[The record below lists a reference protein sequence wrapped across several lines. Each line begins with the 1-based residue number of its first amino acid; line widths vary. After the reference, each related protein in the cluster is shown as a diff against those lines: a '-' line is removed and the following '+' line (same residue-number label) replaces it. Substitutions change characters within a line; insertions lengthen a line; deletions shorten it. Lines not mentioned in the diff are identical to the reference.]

1 MGHLTTRD
9 AYKNLEERI
18 NWFTQGAPPSETLYK
33 ILQVLYTEK
42 EAKWVA
48 LLPVR
53 PFTLKRAAR
62 IWGTTEAKAEKLLDH
77 LCDKALLVDSDYHG
91 ERQFVMPPPMA
102 GFIEFALMR
111 TRGDIDQKYLSELY
125 YQYMNV
131 EEDFVKDLFYA
142 TETRLGRV
150 FVQEPVLT
158 NDKMNHILDYERATH
173 IVKEARYIGL
183 GTCYCRHKMYHN
195 GHPCEIDAPWD
206 VCLTF
211 DNVARSL
218 AEHGGYARLISKE
231 EAMDALERSY
241 ASNLVQIGENVR
253 EHPAFICNC
262 CGCCCEALQ
271 AARRFSPMQPVAT
284 TNYIPEVSL
293 EKCVGCGKC
302 AEVCPILAI
311 SLKEEMAEEQTRK
324 TERQEAGR
332 SEGMI
337 RAAGGTEGMV
347 QAAGGTEGMV
357 QAAGGTESMVRVT
370 GESGTGTQGI
380 SGARKVKKHAR
391 IDTEICLGCGVCAR
405 NCPTKAIELKHR
417 PIQVITPVNST
428 HRFVLQAIEKG
439 TLQNLIFD
447 NQAFANHR
455 AMAAVFGTIL
465 KLPPVKQALASKQFK
480 SVYLDRLL
488 SMQKKAGKA
497 GKG

>member
-1 MGHLTTRD
+1 MGHISSRD
-9 AYKNLEERI
+9 AYKNLEDRI
-18 NWFTQGAPPSETLYK
+18 NWFTQGAPVSDTLYK

-53 PFTLKRAAR
+53 PFTSKKAAK
-62 IWGTTEAKAEKLLDH
+62 IWNTTEARAEKFLTH
-77 LCDKALLVDSDYHG
+77 LCEKALLVDSYHNG
-91 ERQFVMPPPMA
+91 VRKFVMPPPMA

-111 TRGDIDQKYLSELY
+111 TRGDTDQKYLSELY

-131 EEDFVKDLFYA
+131 EEDFVKDLFFV

-158 NDKMNHILDYERATH
+158 NENTLHILDYERASH
-173 IVKEARYIGL
+173 IVEEAEYIGL
-183 GTCYCRHKMYHN
+183 GTCYCRHKMLHA
-195 GHPCEIDAPWD
+195 GHPCEINAPLD

-211 DNVARSL
+211 GNVARSL
-218 AEHGGYARLISKE
+218 SEHGGYARLIDKA

-241 ASNLVQIGENVR
+241 EHNLVQIGENVR
-253 EHPAFICNC
+253 ENPAFICNC

-284 TNYIPEVSL
+284 TNYIPNVQKEA
-293 EKCVGCGKC
+293 CVGCGKC
-302 AEVCPILAI
+302 EKACPIFAI
-311 SLKEEMAEEQTRK
+311 SVKEEEKGSA
-324 TERQEAGR
+324 
-332 SEGMI
+332 
-337 RAAGGTEGMV
+337 
-347 QAAGGTEGMV
+347 
-357 QAAGGTESMVRVT
+357 
-370 GESGTGTQGI
+370 
-380 SGARKVKKHAR
+380 SGASAVLKAETNSGKKKAVVNT
-391 IDTEICLGCGVCAR
+391 DICLGCGVCVR
-405 NCPTKAIELKHR
+405 NCPTKAIEMQRR
-417 PIQVITPVNST
+417 PVQVITPVNST

-455 AMAAVFGTIL
+455 AMAAVFSVIL
-465 KLPPVKQALASKQFK
+465 QLPPLKQALASKQLK

-488 SMQKKAGKA
+488 
-497 GKG
+497 

>member
-18 NWFTQGAPPSETLYK
+18 NWFTQGAPPTETLYK

-42 EAKWVA
+42 EAKWAA

-53 PFTLKRAAR
+53 PFTVKKAAK
-62 IWGTTEAKAEKLLDH
+62 IWGTTEAKAEKFLDH
-77 LCDKALLVDSDYHG
+77 LCDKALLVDSAYHG
-91 ERQFVMPPPMA
+91 QRQFVMPPPMA

-111 TRGDIDQKYLSELY
+111 TRGDIDQHYLSTLY

-131 EEDFVKDLFYA
+131 EEDFIKDLFFV

-158 NDKMNHILDYERATH
+158 NRQTNHILDYERATH
-173 IVKEARYIGL
+173 IVEEAEYIGL
-183 GTCYCRHKMYHN
+183 GTCYCRHKMYHA

-218 AEHGGYARLISKE
+218 SEHGGYARLISKE
-231 EAMDALERSY
+231 EAKDALERSY

-271 AARRFSPMQPVAT
+271 AARHFSPMQPVAT
-284 TNYIPEVSL
+284 TNYLPEILSDP
-293 EKCVGCGKC
+293 CIGCGKC
-302 AEVCPILAI
+302 AKVCPVLAI
-311 SLKEEMAEEQTRK
+311 TMKEDTTDADSK
-324 TERQEAGR
+324 T
-332 SEGMI
+332 
-337 RAAGGTEGMV
+337 
-347 QAAGGTEGMV
+347 
-357 QAAGGTESMVRVT
+357 
-370 GESGTGTQGI
+370 
-380 SGARKVKKHAR
+380 KKQPVIH
-391 IDTEICLGCGVCAR
+391 TEICLGCGVCAR
-405 NCPTKAIELKHR
+405 NCPTGAIHLKRR
-417 PIQVITPVNST
+417 PIQIITPVNST

-465 KLPPVKQALASKQFK
+465 KLPPLKQALASKQFQ
-480 SVYLDRLL
+480 SIYLDRLL
-488 SMQKKAGKA
+488 SMHKKRSS
-497 GKG
+497 

>member
-1 MGHLTTRD
+1 MGHLTTKD
-9 AYKNLEERI
+9 AYKNLEDRI
-18 NWFTQGAPPSETLYK
+18 NWFTQGAPASDTLYK

-53 PFTLKRAAR
+53 PFTLKKAAR
-62 IWGTTEAKAEKLLDH
+62 IWGTTEAKAEKLLDR
-77 LCDKALLVDSDYHG
+77 LCEKALLVDSDYRG

-131 EEDFVKDLFYA
+131 EEDFVKDLFFA

-150 FVQEPVLT
+150 YVQEPVLT
-158 NDKMNHILDYERATH
+158 NDKTNHILDYERATH
-173 IVKEARYIGL
+173 IVEEAKYIGL
-183 GTCYCRHKMYHN
+183 GTCYCRHKMYHA
-195 GHPCEIDAPWD
+195 GHPCEINAPWD

-218 AEHGGYARLISKE
+218 AEHGDYARLISKE
-231 EAMDALERSY
+231 EAKEVLERSY
-241 ASNLVQIGENVR
+241 ESNLVQIGENVR

-271 AARRFSPMQPVAT
+271 AARRFSPMQPVAKT
-284 TNYIPEVSL
+284 CI
-293 EKCVGCGKC
+293 GCGKC
-302 AEVCPILAI
+302 AKVCPILAI
-311 SLKEEMAEEQTRK
+311 SMKE
-324 TERQEAGR
+324 GR
-332 SEGMI
+332 P
-337 RAAGGTEGMV
+337 V
-347 QAAGGTEGMV
+347 
-357 QAAGGTESMVRVT
+357 
-370 GESGTGTQGI
+370 
-380 SGARKVKKHAR
+380 
-391 IDTEICLGCGVCAR
+391 IDGEICLGCGVCAR
-405 NCPTKAIELKHR
+405 NCPTKAISLERR

-465 KLPPVKQALASKQFK
+465 KLPPLKQALASKQFK

-488 SMQKKAGKA
+488 SKYQKEE
-497 GKG
+497 

>member
-1 MGHLTTRD
+1 MNQLGHLTTRD
-9 AYKNLEERI
+9 AYKSLEERI

-33 ILQVLYTEK
+33 ILQVLYSEK

-53 PFTLKRAAR
+53 PFTLKKAAK

-77 LCDKALLVDSDYHG
+77 LCEKALLVDSYYQG
-91 ERQFVMPPPMA
+91 ERKFVMPPPMA

-131 EEDFVKDLFYA
+131 EEDFVKDLFFA

-158 NDKMNHILDYERATH
+158 NDKMNHILDFERATH
-173 IVKEARYIGL
+173 IVEEAKYIGL
-183 GTCYCRHKMYHN
+183 GTCYCRHKAYHA

-218 AEHGGYARLISKE
+218 SEHGGYARLISKE
-231 EAMDALERSY
+231 EAKEVLELSY
-241 ASNLVQIGENVR
+241 ESNLVQIGENVR

-271 AARRFSPMQPVAT
+271 AARKFSPMQPVAT
-284 TNYIPEVSL
+284 TNYIPRVNE
-293 EKCVGCGKC
+293 ETCIGCGKC
-302 AEVCPILAI
+302 AKVCPIFAI
-311 SLKEEMAEEQTRK
+311 SVKEETTQAE
-324 TERQEAGR
+324 G
-332 SEGMI
+332 
-337 RAAGGTEGMV
+337 
-347 QAAGGTEGMV
+347 
-357 QAAGGTESMVRVT
+357 
-370 GESGTGTQGI
+370 
-380 SGARKVKKHAR
+380 VKKRKWAGV
-391 IDTEICLGCGVCAR
+391 DTEICLGCGVCAR
-405 NCPTKAIELKHR
+405 NCPTKAIELERR
-417 PIQVITPVNST
+417 PVQIITPVNST

-455 AMAAVFGTIL
+455 AMAAVFSTIL
-465 KLPPVKQALASKQFK
+465 KLPPLKQALASKQFK
-480 SVYLDRLL
+480 SVYLDKLL
-488 SMQKKAGKA
+488 SMQEKKREQ
-497 GKG
+497 

>member
-9 AYKNLEERI
+9 AYRNLEERI

-53 PFTLKRAAR
+53 PFALKRAAR
-62 IWGTTEAKAEKLLDH
+62 VWGTTEAKAERLLDH
-77 LCDKALLVDSDYHG
+77 LCEKALLVDSEYHG

-142 TETRLGRV
+142 TETKLGRV
-150 FVQEPVLT
+150 YVQEPVLT
-158 NDKMNHILDYERATH
+158 NEKMNHILDYERATH
-173 IVKEARYIGL
+173 IVEEARYIGL
-183 GTCYCRHKMYHN
+183 GTCYCRHKMYHA
-195 GHPCEIDAPWD
+195 GQPCEIDAPWD

-218 AEHGGYARLISKE
+218 AEHGEYARLISKE

-271 AARRFSPMQPVAT
+271 AARKFSPMQPVAT

-302 AEVCPILAI
+302 ARVCPVLAI
-311 SLKEEMAEEQTRK
+311 SMR
-324 TERQEAGR
+324 
-332 SEGMI
+332 EGGK
-337 RAAGGTEGMV
+337 RN
-347 QAAGGTEGMV
+347 
-357 QAAGGTESMVRVT
+357 
-370 GESGTGTQGI
+370 
-380 SGARKVKKHAR
+380 KHAE

-405 NCPTKAIELKHR
+405 NCPAKAIELKRR

-447 NQAFANHR
+447 NQAFASHR

-465 KLPPVKQALASKQFK
+465 ELPPIKQALASRQFK

-488 SMQKKAGKA
+488 AMQKKRNTGIKA
-497 GKG
+497 KAENDF

>member
-1 MGHLTTRD
+1 MGHLTTKD
-9 AYKNLEERI
+9 AYKNLEDRI
-18 NWFTQGAPPSETLYK
+18 NWFTQGAPASDTLYK

-53 PFTLKRAAR
+53 PFTLKKAAR
-62 IWGTTEAKAEKLLDH
+62 IWGTTEAKAEKLLDR
-77 LCDKALLVDSDYHG
+77 LCEKALLVDSDYRG

-131 EEDFVKDLFYA
+131 EEDFVKNLFFA

-150 FVQEPVLT
+150 YVQEPVLT
-158 NDKMNHILDYERATH
+158 NDKTNHILDYERATH
-173 IVKEARYIGL
+173 IVEEAKYIGL
-183 GTCYCRHKMYHN
+183 GTCYCRHKMYHA
-195 GHPCEIDAPWD
+195 GHPCEINAPWD

-218 AEHGGYARLISKE
+218 AEHGDYAKLISKE
-231 EAMDALERSY
+231 EAKEVLERSY
-241 ASNLVQIGENVR
+241 ESNLVQIGENVR

-271 AARRFSPMQPVAT
+271 AARKFSPMQPVAT
-284 TNYIPEVSL
+284 TNYMPRVSA
-293 EKCVGCGKC
+293 KTCIGCGKC
-302 AEVCPILAI
+302 AKVCPILAI
-311 SLKEEMAEEQTRK
+311 SMKE
-324 TERQEAGR
+324 GR
-332 SEGMI
+332 P
-337 RAAGGTEGMV
+337 V
-347 QAAGGTEGMV
+347 
-357 QAAGGTESMVRVT
+357 
-370 GESGTGTQGI
+370 
-380 SGARKVKKHAR
+380 
-391 IDTEICLGCGVCAR
+391 IDGEICLGCGVCAR
-405 NCPTKAIELKHR
+405 NCPSKAISLERR

-465 KLPPVKQALASKQFK
+465 KLPPLKQALASKQFK

-488 SMQKKAGKA
+488 SKYQKEE
-497 GKG
+497 

>member
-42 EAKWVA
+42 EAKWVS

-62 IWGTTEAKAEKLLDH
+62 VWNTTEAKAEKLLDH
-77 LCDKALLVDSDYHG
+77 LCEKALLVDSEYRG

-131 EEDFVKDLFYA
+131 EEDFVKDLFFV

-158 NDKMNHILDYERATH
+158 SEKMNHILDYERATH
-173 IVKEARYIGL
+173 IVEEAKYIGL
-183 GTCYCRHKMYHN
+183 GTCYCRHKMYHA

-218 AEHGGYARLISKE
+218 AEHGEYTRLISKE

-271 AARRFSPMQPVAT
+271 AARRFAPMQPVET
-284 TNYIPEVSL
+284 TGFVPCISGET
-293 EKCVGCGKC
+293 CVGCGAC
-302 AEVCPILAI
+302 ARVCPVLAVTM
-311 SLKEEMAEEQTRK
+311 EADENGRK
-324 TERQEAGR
+324 RPVINR
-332 SEGMI
+332 
-337 RAAGGTEGMV
+337 
-347 QAAGGTEGMV
+347 
-357 QAAGGTESMVRVT
+357 
-370 GESGTGTQGI
+370 
-380 SGARKVKKHAR
+380 
-391 IDTEICLGCGVCAR
+391 EICLGCGICAR
-405 NCPTKAIELKHR
+405 NCPVKAVMLERR
-417 PIQVITPVNST
+417 PVQIITPVNST
-428 HRFVLQAIEKG
+428 HRFILQAIEKG
-439 TLQNLIFD
+439 TLQNLVFD
-447 NQAFANHR
+447 NEAFASHR
-455 AMAAVFGTIL
+455 AMAALFSVIL
-465 KLPPVKQALASKQFK
+465 KLPPVKQALASRQFK
-480 SVYLDRLL
+480 SVYLDKLL
-488 SMQKKAGKA
+488 SSQKKKHQEAGRFI
-497 GKG
+497 